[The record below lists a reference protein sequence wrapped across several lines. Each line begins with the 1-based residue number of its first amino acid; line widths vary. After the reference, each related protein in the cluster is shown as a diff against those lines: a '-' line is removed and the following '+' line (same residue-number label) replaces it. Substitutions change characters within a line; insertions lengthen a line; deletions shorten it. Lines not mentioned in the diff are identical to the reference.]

1 MKILKYSE
9 NMKLYKSQQA
19 YVNSVLEGSK
29 VFMHAQMGT
38 GKTLMSLWIAKHLE
52 QNKVLVITKATV
64 RDSGSWQQDAGK
76 LEANFEDLRVESH
89 AWLQKIPK
97 KKRLLDEVK
106 NYYVIIDEAHNV
118 ADSQSLQGK
127 GAYMLCSTAK
137 NYLLLSATPYANW
150 ENAVNFAKITGL
162 VQNKTEFYKRFL
174 ITRQAYSHRGL
185 EVCGYKNTDVLEKW
199 WASISDFLPFSE
211 VKKDKEEAEKLKK
224 RFFAKEFTLDK
235 TEEAE
240 YYRRIKERI
249 TSDGDVLDNA
259 PKLLW
264 SLRALTEVSASK
276 QAFVLNFLKKEEYQ
290 SSNVLIFVNS
300 LSTIAVLS
308 ELFKQHQVDYGVFCG
323 KKKDNFDNHRVM
335 VVQYQSGGTGL
346 NLQRFNITLFMS
358 PCYSYI
364 QFTQAIGRTY
374 RNKQEKTCY
383 FCVLLNKKTVDIDIY
398 NVLIKR
404 KTFTN
409 QLIKAYVNKLTKTE
423 K

>member
-1 MKILKYSE
+1 MVGYRNTDILK
-9 NMKLYKSQQA
+9 
-19 YVNSVLEGSK
+19 
-29 VFMHAQMGT
+29 
-38 GKTLMSLWIAKHLE
+38 
-52 QNKVLVITKATV
+52 
-64 RDSGSWQQDAGK
+64 
-76 LEANFEDLRVESH
+76 
-89 AWLQKIPK
+89 
-97 KKRLLDEVK
+97 
-106 NYYVIIDEAHNV
+106 
-118 ADSQSLQGK
+118 
-127 GAYMLCSTAK
+127 
-137 NYLLLSATPYANW
+137 
-150 ENAVNFAKITGL
+150 
-162 VQNKTEFYKRFL
+162 
-174 ITRQAYSHRGL
+174 
-185 EVCGYKNTDVLEKW
+185 KW

-224 RFFAKEFTLDK
+224 RFFVKEFTLDK
-235 TEEAE
+235 EEEAE
-240 YYRRIKERI
+240 YRKRIKERI

-276 QAFVLNFLKKEEYQ
+276 QAFVLNFLKKKEYQ

-308 ELFKQHQVDYGVFCG
+308 ELFKKHEVDYGVFCG

-335 VVQYQSGGTGL
+335 IVQYQSGGTGL

-374 RNKQEKTCY
+374 RNNQEKTCY

-398 NVLIKR
+398 NVLLKR

-423 K
+423 KQLN